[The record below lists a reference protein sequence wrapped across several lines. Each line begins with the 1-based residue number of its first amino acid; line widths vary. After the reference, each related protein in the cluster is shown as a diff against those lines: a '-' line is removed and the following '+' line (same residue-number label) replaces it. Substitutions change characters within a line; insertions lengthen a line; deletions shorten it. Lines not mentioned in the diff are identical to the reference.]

1 MKRSNP
7 HVEASLAVRLGCAV
21 GAAAFSA
28 VILGTLV
35 GAMAPLGHDVEAA
48 TATDVAIVP
57 SRIEVVGSR
66 ATTTVRSV
74 AAPHVG

>member
-1 MKRSNP
+1 MKRSEP
-7 HVEASLAVRLGCAV
+7 HVEGSLALRLGCAV

-35 GAMAPLGHDVEAA
+35 GAMAPLGYDAEFAG
-48 TATDVAIVP
+48 ATDVAIVP
-57 SRIEVVGSR
+57 SRIEVIGTR
-66 ATTTVRSV
+66 ATTTVRNV

>member
-7 HVEASLAVRLGCAV
+7 HVEVSLAVRLGCAAS
-21 GAAAFSA
+21 AAAFSA

-35 GAMAPLGHDVEAA
+35 GAMAPLGHDAETAA
-48 TATDVAIVP
+48 TEVAIVP